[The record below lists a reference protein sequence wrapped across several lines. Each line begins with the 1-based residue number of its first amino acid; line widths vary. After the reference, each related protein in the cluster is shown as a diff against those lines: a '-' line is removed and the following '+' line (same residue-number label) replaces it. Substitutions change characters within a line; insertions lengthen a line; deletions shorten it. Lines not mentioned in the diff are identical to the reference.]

1 MSEQIVR
8 VSSFILHVVEKQLET
23 NTPPQTRET
32 LQRLVELG
40 FGEEDAIHL
49 IGSAIAAE
57 MRSVVSE
64 GRPFKEESFVSL
76 LKSLP
81 RRGES
86 CP

>member
-23 NTPPQTRET
+23 NAPPQTRET

-40 FGEEDAIHL
+40 FGEEDAKHL

-76 LKSLP
+76 LKRLP
-81 RRGES
+81 HL
-86 CP
+86 PT